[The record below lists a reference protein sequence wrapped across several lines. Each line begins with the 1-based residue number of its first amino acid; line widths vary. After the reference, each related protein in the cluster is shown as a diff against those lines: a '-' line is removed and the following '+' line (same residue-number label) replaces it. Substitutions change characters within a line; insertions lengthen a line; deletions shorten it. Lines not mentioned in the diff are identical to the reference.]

1 MSPRLL
7 FPAFLAAALPVVALA
22 DTASPPAPAPLATAA
37 GPAAAP
43 AAPASVG
50 PIVGAPAP
58 AFSVTALDGKTLT
71 LESFRGKTL
80 VINVWAT
87 WCPPCREEMPD
98 LMSAAPKYSKD
109 GSVAFLG
116 IDTTEEAPIVRAYA
130 AAKNV
135 PYALAVSTQD
145 AFGKAYDIQA
155 FPSTFV
161 IDANGV
167 LRARYVDTL
176 APRQLAELVR
186 AGKEGRNAQIV
197 SPLQAKI
204 DASLADPS
212 LAFTSND
219 PAKIEATAKAAD
231 AAIDHAEEMLDES
244 DASTG
249 NSTDFF
255 RTRAEEEALREK
267 AIAALVSSGTSVTD
281 KALLPRMSGDAA
293 IESERWKDALDA
305 YRSVLTLD
313 PKNTDAIGGIAT
325 AESHLGDYD
334 AAVAADEQLVALAPD
349 DAGGLVDLALEQA
362 KAGHAADSYATFAR
376 AVDVAKRHVD
386 ASHGKASDV
395 RRLAWVHLY
404 YGRTYA
410 KNGDAANA
418 RAQFDEMLAWTQKL
432 PQNDERHDMY
442 LEEGQE
448 AIAALELA
456 TPRGISVSLAPW
468 VGAELPGS
476 VPNTIKYRLV
486 LAGTAGRNVT
496 LDASGLPK
504 AWVASFCSDKVCAPM
519 HDVVVIPP
527 SGVKI
532 VEFQLIPPS
541 GKPAAPKVRVT
552 GHDGAAEATA
562 TT

>member
-7 FPAFLAAALPVVALA
+7 FPAFLAAALPGAALA
-22 DTASPPAPAPLATAA
+22 EPAQPPAATVAAPPAVAATAA
-37 GPAAAP
+37 AAGP
-43 AAPASVG
+43 V
-50 PIVGAPAP
+50 VGAPAP
-58 AFSVTALDGKTLT
+58 AFSVKALDGKTLT

-98 LMSAAPKYSKD
+98 LMSAAPKYAKD
-109 GSVAFLG
+109 GNVAFLG

-135 PYALAVSTQD
+135 PYTLAVGSQD
-145 AFGKAYDIQA
+145 TFGAAYDIQA
-155 FPSTFV
+155 FPTTFV
-161 IDANGV
+161 IDASGV

-176 APRQLAELVR
+176 APRQLAELVA
-186 AGKEGRNAQIV
+186 AGKAGRSAVIV
-197 SPLQAKI
+197 SPLQEKI
-204 DASLADPS
+204 DASLADPA
-212 LAFTSND
+212 LAFASND
-219 PAKIEATAKAAD
+219 PAKIEATAKAVD
-231 AAIDHAEEMLDES
+231 AAIDHAEAMLDES

-267 AIAALVSSGTSVTD
+267 AVAALLSGGTSVAD
-281 KALLPRMSGDAA
+281 KTLLPKMSGDAA
-293 IESERWKDALDA
+293 LETERWKDALDA

-313 PKNTDAIGGIAT
+313 PKNPDALAGISA
-325 AESHLGDYD
+325 AESNLHDYD
-334 AAVAADEQLVALAPD
+334 AAVTADEQLVALSPD

-362 KAGHAADSYATFAR
+362 KAGHASDSYATFAR
-376 AVDVAKRHVD
+376 AVEVAKKHVD

-410 KNGDAANA
+410 KNGETQNA

-504 AWVASFCSDKVCAPM
+504 EWVASFCSDKVCAPM
-519 HDVVVIPP
+519 HDVVLIPP

-552 GHDGAAEATA
+552 GHDGSAEATA

>member
-7 FPAFLAAALPVVALA
+7 FPAFLAAALPGAALA
-22 DTASPPAPAPLATAA
+22 EPAQPPAATVAAPPAVAATAA
-37 GPAAAP
+37 AAGP
-43 AAPASVG
+43 V
-50 PIVGAPAP
+50 VGAPAP
-58 AFSVTALDGKTLT
+58 AFSVKALDGKTLT

-98 LMSAAPKYSKD
+98 LMSAAPKYAKD
-109 GSVAFLG
+109 GNVAFLG

-135 PYALAVSTQD
+135 PYTLAVGSQD
-145 AFGKAYDIQA
+145 TFGAAYDVQA
-155 FPSTFV
+155 FPTTFV
-161 IDANGV
+161 IDASGV

-176 APRQLAELVR
+176 APRQLAELVA
-186 AGKEGRNAQIV
+186 AGKAGRSAVIV
-197 SPLQAKI
+197 SPLQEKI
-204 DASLADPS
+204 DASLADPA
-212 LAFTSND
+212 LAFASND
-219 PAKIEATAKAAD
+219 PAKIEATAKAVD
-231 AAIDHAEEMLDES
+231 AAIDHAEAMLDES

-267 AIAALVSSGTSVTD
+267 AVAALLSGGTSVAD
-281 KALLPRMSGDAA
+281 KTLLPKMSGDAA
-293 IESERWKDALDA
+293 LETERWKDALDA

-313 PKNTDAIGGIAT
+313 PKNPDALAGISA
-325 AESHLGDYD
+325 AESNLHDYD
-334 AAVAADEQLVALAPD
+334 AAVTADEQLVARSPD

-362 KAGHAADSYATFAR
+362 KAGHASDSYATFAR
-376 AVDVAKRHVD
+376 AVEVAKKHVD

-410 KNGDAANA
+410 KNGETQNA

-504 AWVASFCSDKVCAPM
+504 EWVASFCSDKVCAPM
-519 HDVVVIPP
+519 HDVVLIPP

-552 GHDGAAEATA
+552 GHDGSAEATA

>member
-7 FPAFLAAALPVVALA
+7 FPAFLAAALPVSALGEPA
-22 DTASPPAPAPLATAA
+22 QPPAASVAPPPAVA
-37 GPAAAP
+37 GTAAP
-43 AAPASVG
+43 AG
-50 PIVGAPAP
+50 PVVGAPAP
-58 AFSVTALDGKTLT
+58 AFSVKALDGKTLT

-98 LMSAAPKYSKD
+98 LMSAAPKYAKD
-109 GSVAFLG
+109 GSVAFVG
-116 IDTTEEAPIVRAYA
+116 VDTTEEAPIVRAYA

-135 PYALAVSTQD
+135 PYALAIGSQET
-145 AFGKAYDIQA
+145 FGAAYDVQA
-155 FPSTFV
+155 FPTTFV

-176 APRQLAELVR
+176 APRQLAELVS
-186 AGKEGRNAQIV
+186 AGKAGRNASIV

-204 DASLADPS
+204 DASLADPA
-212 LAFTSND
+212 LGFASND
-219 PAKIEATAKAAD
+219 PAKIEATAKAVD
-231 AAIDHAEEMLDES
+231 VAIDHAEEMLDES

-267 AIAALVSSGTSVTD
+267 AIAALLNVGTSVTD
-281 KALLPRMSGDAA
+281 KTLLPRMSGDAA
-293 IESERWKDALDA
+293 IETERWKDALDA
-305 YRSVLTLD
+305 YHAVLTID
-313 PKNTDAIGGIAT
+313 PKNAHALGGIA
-325 AESHLGDYD
+325 AAQSNLHDDD

-349 DAGGLVDLALEQA
+349 DPAGLVDLALEQA
-362 KAGHAADSYATFAR
+362 KAGHASDAYATFAR
-376 AVDVAKRHVD
+376 AVEVAKRHVD
-386 ASHGKASDV
+386 ASHAKASDV

-410 KNGDAANA
+410 KNGDAPNA

-432 PQNDERHDMY
+432 PQKDERHDMY

-448 AIAALELA
+448 AIAAIELA
-456 TPRGISVSLAPW
+456 TPHGISVSLAPW

-504 AWVASFCSDKVCAPM
+504 EWVASFCSDKVCAPM
-519 HDVVVIPP
+519 HVAVVIPP

-541 GKPAAPKVRVT
+541 GMPAAPKVRVT
-552 GHDGAAEATA
+552 GRDGSAEATA

>member
-1 MSPRLL
+1 MSPRSL
-7 FPAFLAAALPVVALA
+7 FPVLLAAALPAAALA
-22 DTASPPAPAPLATAA
+22 EPAQPPAPTVAPPPAPAAA
-37 GPAAAP
+37 GTASPARP
-43 AAPASVG
+43 V
-50 PIVGAPAP
+50 VGAPAP
-58 AFSVTALDGKTLT
+58 AFSVKGLDGKTLT

-87 WCPPCREEMPD
+87 WCPPCRQEMPD
-98 LMSAAPKYSKD
+98 LMSAAPKYAKD

-116 IDTTEEAPIVRAYA
+116 VDTTEEAPIVRAYA
-130 AAKNV
+130 AAKGV
-135 PYALAVSTQD
+135 PYPLAVGTQD
-145 AFGKAYDIQA
+145 AFGAAYDIQA

-176 APRQLAELVR
+176 GPRQLAELVS
-186 AGKEGRNAQIV
+186 AGKEGRDAQIV

-204 DASLADPS
+204 DASLADPA

-219 PAKIEATAKAAD
+219 PAKIEATAKAVD
-231 AAIDHAEEMLDES
+231 AAIAHAEAMLDDS

-255 RTRAEEEALREK
+255 RTRAEEEAIRDK
-267 AIAALVSSGTSVTD
+267 AIAALVSGGTSVTD
-281 KALLPRMSGDAA
+281 KTLLPRMSGDAA
-293 IESERWKDALDA
+293 IEGERWKDALDA

-313 PKNTDAIGGIAT
+313 PKNAAALAGVST
-325 AESHLGDYD
+325 AESNLHDYD
-334 AAVAADEQLVALAPD
+334 AAVAADEQLVALSPD

-362 KAGHAADSYATFAR
+362 KAGHASDSYATFAR
-376 AVDVAKRHVD
+376 AVAVAKRHVD
-386 ASHGKASDV
+386 ASHGRASDV

-504 AWVASFCSDKVCAPM
+504 EWVASFCSDKVCAPM
-519 HDVVVIPP
+519 HVAVVIPP

-552 GHDGAAEATA
+552 GHDGSAQATA

>member
-7 FPAFLAAALPVVALA
+7 FPAFLAAALPVAALA
-22 DTASPPAPAPLATAA
+22 EPAQPPAATVAAPPAVAATAA
-37 GPAAAP
+37 AAGP
-43 AAPASVG
+43 V
-50 PIVGAPAP
+50 VGAPAP
-58 AFSVTALDGKTLT
+58 AFSVKALDGKTLT
-71 LESFRGKTL
+71 LESYRGKTL

-98 LMSAAPKYSKD
+98 LMSAAPKYAKD
-109 GSVAFLG
+109 GNVAFLG

-135 PYALAVSTQD
+135 PYTLAVGSQD
-145 AFGKAYDIQA
+145 TFGAAYDVQA
-155 FPSTFV
+155 FPTTFV
-161 IDANGV
+161 IDASGV

-176 APRQLAELVR
+176 APRQLAELVA
-186 AGKEGRNAQIV
+186 AGKAGRSAVIV
-197 SPLQAKI
+197 SPLQEKI
-204 DASLADPS
+204 DASLADPA
-212 LAFTSND
+212 LAFASND
-219 PAKIEATAKAAD
+219 PAKIEATAKAVD
-231 AAIDHAEEMLDES
+231 AAIDHAELMLDKS

-267 AIAALVSSGTSVTD
+267 AVAALLSGGTSVAD
-281 KALLPRMSGDAA
+281 KTLLPKMSGDAA
-293 IESERWKDALDA
+293 LETERWKDALDA

-313 PKNTDAIGGIAT
+313 PKNPDALAGISA
-325 AESHLGDYD
+325 AESNLHDYD
-334 AAVAADEQLVALAPD
+334 AAVTADEQLVALSPD

-362 KAGHAADSYATFAR
+362 KAGHASDSYATFAR
-376 AVDVAKRHVD
+376 AVEVAKKHVD

-410 KNGDAANA
+410 KNGETQNA

-504 AWVASFCSDKVCAPM
+504 EWVASFCSDKVCAPM
-519 HDVVVIPP
+519 HDVVLIPP

-552 GHDGAAEATA
+552 GHDGSAEATA

>member
-1 MSPRLL
+1 MKSL
-7 FPAFLAAALPVVALA
+7 
-22 DTASPPAPAPLATAA
+22 PLALYLLVTVAVSTPA
-37 GPAAAP
+37 KADPIALTGPQ
-43 AAPASVG
+43 
-50 PIVGAPAP
+50 IGAPAP
-58 AFSVTALDGKTLT
+58 AFSLKTLDGKVVSLAD
-71 LESFRGKTL
+71 FRGKTL
-80 VINVWAT
+80 VVNVWAT
-87 WCPPCREEMPD
+87 WCPPCRQEMPD
-98 LMSAAPKYSKD
+98 LIRTEPKLKKS
-109 GSVAFLG
+109 GVAFLG
-116 IDTTEEAPIVRAYA
+116 VDTTEEAPIVRAYA
-130 AAKNV
+130 AAKGV
-135 PYALAVSTQD
+135 PYTLAVGTQD
-145 AFGKAYDIQA
+145 TFGAAYDIQA
-155 FPSTFV
+155 FPTTFV
-161 IDANGV
+161 IDPSGV

-176 APRQLAELVR
+176 APRQLAELVS
-186 AGKEGRNAQIV
+186 AGKAGRNAVIV

-204 DASLADPS
+204 DASLASPA

-219 PAKIEATAKAAD
+219 PTKIEATAKAAD
-231 AAIDHAEEMLDES
+231 AAIDHAEAMLDES

-255 RTRAEEEALREK
+255 RTHAEEEALREK
-267 AIAALVSSGTSVTD
+267 AIAALLSSGTSVTD
-281 KALLPRMSGDAA
+281 KTLLPRMSGDAA
-293 IESERWKDALDA
+293 IETERWKDALDA
-305 YRSVLTLD
+305 YHAVLTID
-313 PKNTDAIGGIAT
+313 PKNTDALGGIAA
-325 AESHLGDYD
+325 AESNLHDYD
-334 AAVAADEQLVALAPD
+334 AAVAADERLAVLAPD

-362 KAGHAADSYATFAR
+362 KAGHASDSYATFAR
-376 AVDVAKRHVD
+376 AVDVAKRHVE
-386 ASHGKASDV
+386 ATHGKASAV

-404 YGRTYA
+404 FGRTYA
-410 KNGDAANA
+410 KNGDAPNA

-432 PQNDERHDMY
+432 PQKDERHDMY

-456 TPRGISVSLAPW
+456 TPHGISVSLAPW

-519 HDVVVIPP
+519 HVAVVIPP

-541 GKPAAPKVRVT
+541 GKSAAPKVRVT
-552 GHDGAAEATA
+552 GRDGAAEATA

>member
-7 FPAFLAAALPVVALA
+7 FPAFLAAALPVAALA
-22 DTASPPAPAPLATAA
+22 EPAQPPAATVAPPPAVA
-37 GPAAAP
+37 GTAAP
-43 AAPASVG
+43 AG
-50 PIVGAPAP
+50 PVVGAPAP
-58 AFSVTALDGKTLT
+58 AFSVKALDGKTLT

-98 LMSAAPKYSKD
+98 LMSAAPKYAKG

-116 IDTTEEAPIVRAYA
+116 VDTTEEAPIVRAYA
-130 AAKNV
+130 AAKGV
-135 PYALAVSTQD
+135 PYTLAVGTQD
-145 AFGKAYDIQA
+145 TFGAAYDIQA
-155 FPSTFV
+155 FPTTFV

-176 APRQLAELVR
+176 APRQLAELVS
-186 AGKEGRNAQIV
+186 AGKAGRNAVIV

-204 DASLADPS
+204 DASLVDPA

-219 PAKIEATAKAAD
+219 PTKIEAIAKAAD
-231 AAIDHAEEMLDES
+231 AAIDHAEAMLDES

-267 AIAALVSSGTSVTD
+267 AIAALLSSGTSVTD
-281 KALLPRMSGDAA
+281 KTLLPRMSGDAA
-293 IESERWKDALDA
+293 IETERWKDALDA
-305 YRSVLTLD
+305 YHAVLTID
-313 PKNTDAIGGIAT
+313 PKNTDALGGVA
-325 AESHLGDYD
+325 AAQSNLHDYD
-334 AAVAADEQLVALAPD
+334 AAVTADEQLAALAPD

-362 KAGHAADSYATFAR
+362 KAGHASDSYATFAR

-386 ASHGKASDV
+386 ASHGKASAV

-410 KNGDAANA
+410 KNGDAPNA

-432 PQNDERHDMY
+432 PLKDERHDMY

-456 TPRGISVSLAPW
+456 TPHGISVSLAPW

-504 AWVASFCSDKVCAPM
+504 EWVASFCSDKVCAPM
-519 HDVVVIPP
+519 HVAVVIPP

>member
-1 MSPRLL
+1 MGMSPRLL
-7 FPAFLAAALPVVALA
+7 VPVFLAAALPAAALA
-22 DTASPPAPAPLATAA
+22 EPAQPPASTVAPSPTVA
-37 GPAAAP
+37 GAAAP
-43 AAPASVG
+43 AG

-58 AFSVTALDGKTLT
+58 AFSVKALDGKTLT

-98 LMSAAPKYSKD
+98 LMSAAPKYAKD

-116 IDTTEEAPIVRAYA
+116 VDTTEEAPIVRAYA
-130 AAKNV
+130 AAKGV
-135 PYALAVSTQD
+135 PYTLAVGTQD
-145 AFGKAYDIQA
+145 TFGAAYDIQA
-155 FPSTFV
+155 FPTTFV
-161 IDANGV
+161 IDPSGV

-176 APRQLAELVR
+176 APRQLAELVS
-186 AGKEGRNAQIV
+186 AGKAGRNAVIV

-204 DASLADPS
+204 DASLASPA

-219 PAKIEATAKAAD
+219 PTKIEATAKAAD
-231 AAIDHAEEMLDES
+231 AAIDHAEAMLDES

-255 RTRAEEEALREK
+255 RTHAEEEALREK
-267 AIAALVSSGTSVTD
+267 AIAALLSSGTSVTD
-281 KALLPRMSGDAA
+281 KTLLPRMSGDAA
-293 IESERWKDALDA
+293 IETERWKDALDA
-305 YRSVLTLD
+305 YHAVLTID
-313 PKNTDAIGGIAT
+313 PKNTDALGGIAA
-325 AESHLGDYD
+325 AESNLHDYD
-334 AAVAADEQLVALAPD
+334 AAVAADERLAVLAPD

-362 KAGHAADSYATFAR
+362 KAGHASDSYATFAR
-376 AVDVAKRHVD
+376 AVDVAKRHVE
-386 ASHGKASDV
+386 ATHGKASAV

-404 YGRTYA
+404 FGRTYA
-410 KNGDAANA
+410 KNGDAPNA

-432 PQNDERHDMY
+432 PQKDERHDMY

-456 TPRGISVSLAPW
+456 TPHGISVSLAPW

-519 HDVVVIPP
+519 HVAVVIPP

-541 GKPAAPKVRVT
+541 GKSAAPKVRVT
-552 GHDGAAEATA
+552 GRDGAAEATA

>member
-7 FPAFLAAALPVVALA
+7 FPAFLAAALPGAALA
-22 DTASPPAPAPLATAA
+22 EPAQPPAATVAAPPAVAATAA
-37 GPAAAP
+37 AAGP
-43 AAPASVG
+43 V
-50 PIVGAPAP
+50 VGAPAP
-58 AFSVTALDGKTLT
+58 AFSVKALDGKTLT

-98 LMSAAPKYSKD
+98 LMSAAPKYAKD
-109 GSVAFLG
+109 GNVAFLG

-135 PYALAVSTQD
+135 PYTLAVGSQD
-145 AFGKAYDIQA
+145 TFGAAYDVQA
-155 FPSTFV
+155 FPTTFV
-161 IDANGV
+161 IDASGV

-176 APRQLAELVR
+176 APRQLAELVA
-186 AGKEGRNAQIV
+186 AGKAGRSAVIV
-197 SPLQAKI
+197 SPLQEKI
-204 DASLADPS
+204 DASLADPA
-212 LAFTSND
+212 LAFASND
-219 PAKIEATAKAAD
+219 PAKIEATAKAVD
-231 AAIDHAEEMLDES
+231 AAIDHAEAMLDES

-267 AIAALVSSGTSVTD
+267 AVAALLSGGTSVAD
-281 KALLPRMSGDAA
+281 KTLLPKMSGDAA
-293 IESERWKDALDA
+293 LETERWKDALDA

-313 PKNTDAIGGIAT
+313 PKNPDALAGISA
-325 AESHLGDYD
+325 AESNLHDYD
-334 AAVAADEQLVALAPD
+334 AAVTADQQLVALSPD

-362 KAGHAADSYATFAR
+362 KAGHASDSYATFAR
-376 AVDVAKRHVD
+376 AVEVAKKHVD

-410 KNGDAANA
+410 KNGETQNA

-504 AWVASFCSDKVCAPM
+504 EWVASFCSDKVCAPM
-519 HDVVVIPP
+519 HDVVLIPP

-552 GHDGAAEATA
+552 GHDGSAEATA

>member
-7 FPAFLAAALPVVALA
+7 FPAFLAAALPVASLA
-22 DTASPPAPAPLATAA
+22 EPAQPPAATVEAPPAVAGTATPA
-37 GPAAAP
+37 GP
-43 AAPASVG
+43 V
-50 PIVGAPAP
+50 VGAPAP
-58 AFSVTALDGKTLT
+58 AFSVKALDGKELT

-116 IDTTEEAPIVRAYA
+116 VDTTEEAPIVRAYA
-130 AAKNV
+130 AAKSV
-135 PYALAVSTQD
+135 PYTLAVGSQET
-145 AFGKAYDIQA
+145 FGAAYDIQA
-155 FPSTFV
+155 FPTTFV

-176 APRQLAELVR
+176 APRQLAELVS
-186 AGKEGRNAQIV
+186 AGKGGRNAVIV

-204 DASLADPS
+204 DASLADPA

-219 PAKIEATAKAAD
+219 PTKIEATAKAAD
-231 AAIDHAEEMLDES
+231 AAINHAEEMLDGS

-267 AIAALVSSGTSVTD
+267 AIAALLSSGTSVTD
-281 KALLPRMSGDAA
+281 KTLLPRMSGDAA
-293 IESERWKDALDA
+293 IETERWKDALDA
-305 YRSVLTLD
+305 YHAVLTID
-313 PKNTDAIGGIAT
+313 PKNTDALGGVAA
-325 AESHLGDYD
+325 AESNLRDYD
-334 AAVAADEQLVALAPD
+334 AAVAADEQLAALAPD

-362 KAGHAADSYATFAR
+362 KAGHASDSYATFAR

-410 KNGDAANA
+410 KNGDVANA

-432 PQNDERHDMY
+432 PQKDERHDMY

-456 TPRGISVSLAPW
+456 TPHGISVSLAPW

-504 AWVASFCSDKVCAPM
+504 EWVASFCSDKVCAPM
-519 HDVVVIPP
+519 HVAVVIPP

-541 GKPAAPKVRVT
+541 GKPPAPKVRVT
-552 GHDGAAEATA
+552 GHDGSAEATA